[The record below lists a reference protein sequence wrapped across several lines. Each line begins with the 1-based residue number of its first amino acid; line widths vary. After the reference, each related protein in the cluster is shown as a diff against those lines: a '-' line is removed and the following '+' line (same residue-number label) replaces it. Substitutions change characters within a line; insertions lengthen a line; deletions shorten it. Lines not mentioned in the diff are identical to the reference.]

1 MSSKLIREI
10 KSNLTGNIVARVFDF
25 NQISNT
31 TFLSKNAESLQ
42 IGVGIENQEIRVV
55 NRHFH
60 KEVCRSI
67 NNTAEFLMVLKGSV
81 KFQIYNRSFTLLDE
95 GVLGENMALIQF
107 EGGHSFEITKGTI
120 FFEIKQGPYLGNNA
134 DKEYL

>member
-10 KSNLTGNIVARVFDF
+10 RSNSSGNIVARVFDF
-25 NQISNT
+25 NQITKT
-31 TFLSKNAESLQ
+31 TFLSEDAESLQ
-42 IGVGIENQEIRVV
+42 IGVAIENQEIRVV

-67 NNTAEFLMVLKGSV
+67 NNTAEFLMVLRGSV
-81 KFQIYNRSFTLLDE
+81 KFKIYNRSFALLDE
-95 GVLGENMALIQF
+95 GELCENMALIQF
-107 EGGHSFEITKGTI
+107 EGGHSFEIAKGTI
-120 FFEIKQGPYLGNNA
+120 FFELKQGPYLGVSA

>member
-10 KSNLTGNIVARVFDF
+10 RSNSSGNVVARVFDF
-25 NQISNT
+25 NQISET
-31 TFLSKNAESLQ
+31 TFLSEDSESLQ
-42 IGVGIENQEIRVV
+42 IGVGIENQKIRVV

-60 KEVCRSI
+60 KEVFRSV

-81 KFQIYNRSFTLLDE
+81 KFQIYNKSFTLLEE
-95 GVLGENMALIQF
+95 GELSENMALIQF
-107 EGGHSFEITKGTI
+107 EGGHSFEIAKGTI
-120 FFEIKQGPYLGNNA
+120 FFELKQGPYLGVNA